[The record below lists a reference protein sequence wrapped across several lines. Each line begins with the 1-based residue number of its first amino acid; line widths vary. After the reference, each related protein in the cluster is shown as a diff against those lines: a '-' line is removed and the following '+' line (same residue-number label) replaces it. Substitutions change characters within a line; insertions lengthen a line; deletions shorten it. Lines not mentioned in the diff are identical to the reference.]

1 MILDRPGPPLESLIH
16 RLAETP
22 REFLDEPR
30 IQGRGQLAVPALVH
44 DLMVS
49 LGHTPAPEF
58 LAGFDGK
65 TANADRNRLSLS
77 AILVWLLADDWFVEH
92 RDLTGDLSSLLTD
105 TAQGLADAASA
116 ERYTSDPDRREELA
130 RTTLAAFSCHP
141 AGETPQQAIDRLTAV
156 SGAERKRLLLASRAA
171 EERAKAV
178 REALVRKAAQESADK
193 WTRE

>member
-22 REFLDEPR
+22 REFLDEPN
-30 IQGRGQLAVPALVH
+30 IQGRGQLAVAALVH

-49 LGHTPAPEF
+49 LGQTPAPDF
-58 LAGFDGK
+58 LGQFDGK
-65 TANADRNRLSLS
+65 DKNGNRLSLC
-77 AILVWLLADDWFVEH
+77 AVLVWLLADDWFVEH

-105 TAQGLADAASA
+105 TAQGLAEAASA